1 MRLID
6 ADALKEYFPDNG
18 EGSWTYNVTVK
29 AYIDAQPAID
39 SVPVIR
45 CKDCKWWK
53 EYCRIV
59 DGEVSDHACSLK
71 RETDG
76 NMHRAKAD
84 DYCSWAER
92 KVDR

>member
-1 MRLID
+1 MTKKRTVYLSELID
-6 ADALKEYFPDNG
+6 L
-18 EGSWTYNVTVK
+18 
-29 AYIDAQPAID
+29 ID
-39 SVPVIR
+39 SEDPKTIEVHGKTYTQVIR

-92 KVDR
+92 KEE